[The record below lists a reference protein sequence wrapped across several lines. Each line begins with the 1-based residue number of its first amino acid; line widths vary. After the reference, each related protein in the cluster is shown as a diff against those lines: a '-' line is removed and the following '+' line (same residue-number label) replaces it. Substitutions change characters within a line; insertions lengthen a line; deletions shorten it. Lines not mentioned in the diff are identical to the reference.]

1 MANVALHFDAEPG
14 MDAAAV
20 AQQLQDRCAQLAEVE
35 AARSEVLRNRAV
47 GVDDILLVLSTST
60 SLLAAGTLTL
70 EALRQFIVAIKKL
83 AEELGLKKVEVEGDG
98 GVIPLEEL
106 TEADAQFIA
115 RSG

>member
-1 MANVALHFDAEPG
+1 M
-14 MDAAAV
+14 
-20 AQQLQDRCAQLAEVE
+20 
-35 AARSEVLRNRAV
+35 
-47 GVDDILLVLSTST
+47 
-60 SLLAAGTLTL
+60 
-70 EALRQFIVAIKKL
+70 AIKKL